1 MATEPDVFSQKSN
14 EYFRNDIGFRVT
26 SGVKIT
32 DGDLQGEYTDYSL
45 VTDELQGISWYK
57 NGLQKLVVNGCSY
70 ETVGIRGEENEPN
83 KVICAAYGHILLEA
97 QDGDIILK
105 GRNIRFQATEEL
117 TMRGD
122 QQIYIGKTPILNLDA
137 SNTNVLGTKNLSLGG
152 NFVEVS
158 GGSSVDVGTQTDKL
172 QGGFLGALIG
182 AFDRFKDF
190 L

>member
-1 MATEPDVFSQKSN
+1 MATKADVQNKESQ
-14 EYFRNDIGFRVT
+14 EWFRNSIGFRET

-45 VTDELQGISWYK
+45 VTDQNQGIAWYK
-57 NGLQKLVVNGCSY
+57 SGLQKLVVNGCSY
-70 ETVGIRGEENEPN
+70 ETVGIRGKENEPS
-83 KVICAAYGHILLEA
+83 KVICAAYGHILIDA
-97 QDGDIILK
+97 QDGDIILQ
-105 GRNIRFQATEEL
+105 GNNIRLNARSEL
-117 TMRGD
+117 TMNAAD
-122 QQIYIGKTPILNLDA
+122 QIYLGKSPILNIDA

-158 GGSSVDVGTQTDKL
+158 GGSSVDLGTQTDKIK
-172 QGGFLGALIG
+172 GGFLGALIG